1 MGQLMRLASYVGPF
15 KKQLTTAIVIMTV
28 ASALSMLQPIFM
40 KNVMDTITETNFQHA
55 VIHKQEAIRQDSF
68 QQCADDGS
76 FLYLCTHYEGKD
88 QA

>member
-1 MGQLMRLASYVGPF
+1 MARNKINEDEDLDEQFDMGQLKRLASYVGPF

-55 VIHKQEAIRQDSF
+55 
-68 QQCADDGS
+68 
-76 FLYLCTHYEGKD
+76 
-88 QA
+88 